1 MAGGGGGARRLRA
14 MWRSALLLSALCAA
28 SAQGLY
34 FHIGET
40 EKRCFIEE
48 IPDETMVIGN
58 YRTQLW
64 DKQSEAFLPS
74 TPGLGMHVEVKDPD
88 GKVVLSRQ
96 YGSEGRFTFTS
107 HTPGEHQICLHSNST
122 RMTIFAGGKLRVHLD
137 IQVGEHTN
145 NYPEIAAKDKLTEL
159 QLRARQLLDQV
170 EQIQKEQNYQRAIT
184 DLGWSRPTLIQEKAI
199 PLALEGKDLL
209 ARARTGSGKTAAYAV
224 PLLQHLL
231 HRKEVGGREETRR
244 GGRVRRCRGSP
255 VGPAR
260 PPPRPLPVSADGAR
274 GGAGRAGA
282 RSGAHQ
288 GAGPAG
294 PDYDPAA
301 GGLLCPRRAGG
312 RRVRRRGL
320 RDPEVGAGSAGEGR
334 REGRTR
340 GHPR

>member
-1 MAGGGGGARRLRA
+1 MAALRA
-14 MWRSALLLSALCAA
+14 AGPARILLLFLACGAH
-28 SAQGLY
+28 GLY

-64 DKQSEAFLPS
+64 DKQSESFLPS

-122 RMTIFAGGKLRVHLD
+122 RMALFAGGKLFNSTCMALFAGGKLRVHLD

-170 EQIQKEQNYQRAIT
+170 EQIQKEQNYQR
-184 DLGWSRPTLIQEKAI
+184 
-199 PLALEGKDLL
+199 
-209 ARARTGSGKTAAYAV
+209 Y
-224 PLLQHLL
+224 
-231 HRKEVGGREETRR
+231 REERFRMTSESTNQ
-244 GGRVRRCRGSP
+244 RVLWWSIAQTIILILTGIWQMRHLKSFFEAKKL
-255 VGPAR
+255 V
-260 PPPRPLPVSADGAR
+260 
-274 GGAGRAGA
+274 
-282 RSGAHQ
+282 
-288 GAGPAG
+288 
-294 PDYDPAA
+294 
-301 GGLLCPRRAGG
+301 
-312 RRVRRRGL
+312 
-320 RDPEVGAGSAGEGR
+320 
-334 REGRTR
+334 
-340 GHPR
+340 